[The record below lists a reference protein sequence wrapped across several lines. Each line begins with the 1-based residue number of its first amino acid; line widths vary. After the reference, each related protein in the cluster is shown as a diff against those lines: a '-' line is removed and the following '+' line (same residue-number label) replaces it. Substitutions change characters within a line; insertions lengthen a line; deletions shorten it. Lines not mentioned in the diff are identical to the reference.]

1 LTDRLRWLS
10 WIALA
15 GCSGGLALPTAEG
28 DLPEFGLRSAA
39 FAGGAEIP
47 RRHTC
52 DGADVSPPLAW
63 DAPPSGTDSFALA
76 VLDPDAPKGPAVH
89 WTAWNLDGGYRELP
103 EGIALEEAMPPPIQ
117 GPTYTGDPGWHGPC
131 PPPGDEAHAYE
142 FRLWAVSG
150 TLDPQS
156 VDAEADVEA
165 LFRALD
171 GRVLGL
177 GTLTGTYGR

>member
-1 LTDRLRWLS
+1 ML
-10 WIALA
+10 ALGA
-15 GCSGGLALPTAEG
+15 CSGDVDLPTADG
-28 DLPEFGLRSAA
+28 DLPDLGLRTTA
-39 FAGGAEIP
+39 FAERGAIP

-52 DGADVSPPLAW
+52 DGLDLSPPLAW
-63 DAPPSGTDSFALA
+63 GAPPNGTDTFALA
-76 VLDPDAPKGPAVH
+76 VTDPDAPNGPAVH

-103 EGIALEEAMPPPIQ
+103 EGVALEEAMPPPIQ

-131 PPPGDEAHAYE
+131 PPPGDDPHAYE

-150 TLDPQS
+150 TLDPGV
-156 VDAEADVEA
+156 VDDEADLET

-171 GRVLGL
+171 GRVLAL